1 MADAMDLKKR
11 KIYFNMDLK
20 KRKIYFNVDNLRS
33 VSIFWTRLIATQIL
47 MIFVTQTN
55 TSTMV
60 EHDPQEQ
67 MVGIRSYPSGELFS
81 PLLRVCHVSVI

>member
-1 MADAMDLKKR
+1 MADVMDLKKR

-33 VSIFWTRLIATQIL
+33 VSIFWTRLIATQII

-55 TSTMV
+55 TNTMV

-67 MVGIRSYPSGELFS
+67 MVDIRSYPSGELFS